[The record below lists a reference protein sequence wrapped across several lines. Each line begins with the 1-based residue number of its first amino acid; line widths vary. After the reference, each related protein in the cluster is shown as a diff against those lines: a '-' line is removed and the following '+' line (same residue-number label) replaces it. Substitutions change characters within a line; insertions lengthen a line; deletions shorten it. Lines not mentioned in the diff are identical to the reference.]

1 MLEQSVLP
9 DASLYPPLLPPS
21 APPPLLPLLIAR
33 QYFMVRTESIIFNWP
48 STHEHLGC
56 FQSFASINKVAMN
69 HLVKHFPFLR
79 MPRKS
84 QDAEWNC
91 FQWQW
96 AYAFV
101 ILINAAQLPS
111 RGVVA
116 IYTSTNNVWESVSAH
131 SCHCSV
137 LCYQTFTF
145 LPAWWVKNGSSLGF
159 QFLTFKSFDLH
170 FFCNEWSFFEYWNVI
185 CIFFSLYCFSIF
197 LSVFFL
203 RVVSHS
209 LIPKGGRYFMTKV
222 TNISSLVS
230 FRLCL
235 QHLLKSRSVLFCSS
249 FVLWLPY
256 LEVIKGLSRIWF

>member
-21 APPPLLPLLIAR
+21 APPPFLPLLIAR
-33 QYFMVRTESIIFNWP
+33 QYFTVRTESVIFNWP
-48 STHEHLGC
+48 STDEHLGC

-84 QDAEWNC
+84 QDAKWNC

-116 IYTSTNNVWESVSAH
+116 IYTSTNNVWQSLFLHIRATVMCCVTKLSHFCQLGGWKMVAH
-131 SCHCSV
+131 
-137 LCYQTFTF
+137 
-145 LPAWWVKNGSSLGF
+145 WGF
-159 QFLTFKSFDLH
+159 NF
-170 FFCNEWSFFEYWNVI
+170 
-185 CIFFSLYCFSIF
+185 
-197 LSVFFL
+197 
-203 RVVSHS
+203 
-209 LIPKGGRYFMTKV
+209 
-222 TNISSLVS
+222 
-230 FRLCL
+230 
-235 QHLLKSRSVLFCSS
+235 
-249 FVLWLPY
+249 
-256 LEVIKGLSRIWF
+256 